1 MKITKSQLRQIIKE
15 EVSKVL
21 NETRTP
27 MEILKDTMKYIQDNK
42 MTPYWAERADEIA
55 SSADLTYEKVNDFN
69 DEVKSQEGQDQEY
82 DPYFG

>member
-1 MKITKSQLRQIIKE
+1 MKITKTQLRQIIKE

-42 MTPYWAERADEIA
+42 MTPYWAKEAQKLA

-69 DEVKSQEGQDQEY
+69 AEVKSQEGQDQEY